1 MLKRLLLALLCI
13 SVGLLT
19 GLFLSE
25 RLVSLYTPER
35 DPVLVRMPIKDD
47 SAVFDYR

>member
-1 MLKRLLLALLCI
+1 MLKRLLLVLLCI

-19 GLFLSE
+19 GLFPSE
-25 RLVSLYTPER
+25 RLVSLY
-35 DPVLVRMPIKDD
+35 DPQPDPLLVEMPVKDD